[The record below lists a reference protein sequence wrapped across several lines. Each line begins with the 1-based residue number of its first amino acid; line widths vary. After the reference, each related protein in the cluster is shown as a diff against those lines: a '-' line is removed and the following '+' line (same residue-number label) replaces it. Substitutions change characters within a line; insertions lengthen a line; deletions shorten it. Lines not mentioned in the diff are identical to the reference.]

1 MVKSGRS
8 VEQTAPRCPG
18 GFGIYGKDNYTMMS
32 SVILNAVS
40 NLSPIMAVFSDASAT
55 GNENSSNAFLD
66 NLWYIL
72 LVVAF
77 GVGLIVINK
86 WGSSIRKRD
95 EELAEQIAEAE
106 AKEQEKGEA
115 GAESETETPA
125 ESEEADQESANT

>member
-1 MVKSGRS
+1 
-8 VEQTAPRCPG
+8 
-18 GFGIYGKDNYTMMS
+18 MMS